1 MVGKIEEQQQ
11 EMNNVCT
18 TRNEIEFMKGIGYV
32 SYESQFKERVE
43 ALKKSNLYKDH
54 ETLKNYVENKWLS
67 CAYR

>member
-1 MVGKIEEQQQ
+1 MFL
-11 EMNNVCT
+11 
-18 TRNEIEFMKGIGYV
+18 EFMKGIGYV

-43 ALKKSNLYKDH
+43 ALRKSNLYKDH